1 MASTKPIPVAPRPIN
16 GVMPVGVFQGPS
28 GRSSFNSASLYVG
41 DLLPEV
47 TEAMLYE
54 VFNGVGPVASIRVC
68 RDSVTR
74 KSLGYAYV
82 NYYNV
87 QDAETALEC
96 LNYIDIKG
104 HPARIMWSDRD
115 PSLRKSGT
123 GNIFVKNLDKAIDTK
138 ALYDTF
144 SHFGTILSC
153 KVAMDALGNSK
164 GYGFVHYT
172 TEESAKE
179 AIEKVNGMLIG
190 NSQVSVAPFVHR
202 YEREST
208 LCDVFT
214 NLYVRNFPDTWTED
228 DLRETFSKYGEIT
241 SMLLKTD
248 DKGRRFAFVNY
259 SDTSM
264 AKAAMEAQNGVKL
277 EGMEEPLMVCQ
288 HMGKARRYAMLKAQY
303 DSSAQ
308 DHRNKFLG
316 VNLYLKNLDD
326 AIDDAALR
334 DLFKQYGTVTSS
346 KVMRDPNGVSRG
358 FGFVCFSRPDE
369 ATKAV
374 AGMHLKLV
382 KNKPLYV
389 GLAEKREQRASR
401 MQQRSRQNE
410 LMQYGDRP
418 GYMPLYPPDMP
429 PHVYYNQV
437 GFRPSMPSQ
446 PMSVGPR
453 GMRMMAPVPIVHGRG
468 AASPHALPQGRRA
481 PVKQVPLS
489 GFKFTAQ
496 ARNRTEMPNGS
507 PASPPPPSQPA
518 IDGAA
523 MHKQMIGERL
533 FPIVARENPD
543 LAGKITGMMLEMDNQ
558 ELMALLD
565 NEQQLKDK
573 IQEAMR
579 VLQQAS

>member
-1 MASTKPIPVAPRPIN
+1 MATTKAVPVQPRPVN
-16 GVMPVGVFQGPS
+16 GVMPVGGFQNAS

-68 RDSVTR
+68 RDSLTR

-82 NYYNV
+82 NYYSV
-87 QDAETALEC
+87 QDAEAAIEC
-96 LNYIDIKG
+96 LNYIEIKG
-104 HPARIMWSDRD
+104 HPARIMWSERD

-153 KVAMDALGNSK
+153 KVAIDALGNSK
-164 GYGFVHYT
+164 GYGFVHYS

-190 NSQVSVAPFVHR
+190 GSQVSVAPFLR
-202 YEREST
+202 RTERMSKMS
-208 LCDVFT
+208 DVFT
-214 NLYVRNFPDTWTED
+214 NLYVRNFPESWTED
-228 DLRETFSKYGEIT
+228 DLRENFGKYGEIT
-241 SMLLKTD
+241 SMMLKSD

-259 SDTSM
+259 LDPKM
-264 AKAAMEAQNGVKL
+264 AKEAVDSQNGVKI
-277 EGMEEPLMVCQ
+277 EGVEEPLLVCP
-288 HMGKARRYAMLKAQY
+288 HMDKAKRQAMLKAQF
-303 DSSAQ
+303 DSTYSDQ
-308 DHRNKFLG
+308 RNKFMG
-316 VNLYLKNLDD
+316 VNLYIKNLDD
-326 AIDDAALR
+326 SMDDAGLR

-346 KVMRDPNGVSRG
+346 KVMRDANGVSRG
-358 FGFVCFSRPDE
+358 FGFVCFSRPEE

-389 GLAEKREQRASR
+389 GLAEKREQRMSR
-401 MQQRSRQNE
+401 MQQRNRQNE
-410 LMQYGDRP
+410 VMQYGDRP
-418 GYMPLYPPDMP
+418 GYMPMYPPDMP
-429 PHVYYNQV
+429 PQVYYNQV
-437 GFRPSMPSQ
+437 GFRPPMPSQ
-446 PMSVGPR
+446 PMGVGPR
-453 GMRMMAPVPIVHGRG
+453 GMRMLAPVPMVHGRTTG
-468 AASPHALPQGRRA
+468 SPHAGPQGRRP
-481 PVKQVPLS
+481 PVKQIPAS

-496 ARNRTEMPNGS
+496 ARNRTELPNGAPVHAPS
-507 PASPPPPSQPA
+507 SQPA
-518 IDGAA
+518 MDGTA

-533 FPIVARENPD
+533 FPIVARENPEF
-543 LAGKITGMMLEMDNQ
+543 AGKITGMMLEMDNQ
-558 ELMALLD
+558 ELMALLE

>member
-1 MASTKPIPVAPRPIN
+1 MASSKAGSAAPRPMN
-16 GVMPVGVFQGPS
+16 GVVPVGNYQGNGTRNS
-28 GRSSFNSASLYVG
+28 YNSASLYVG
-41 DLLPEV
+41 NLLPEV
-47 TEAMLYE
+47 TEAVLYE
-54 VFNGVGPVASIRVC
+54 VFNGIGPVASIRVC
-68 RDSVTR
+68 RDSLTR

-82 NYYNV
+82 NYYNF
-87 QDAETALEC
+87 QDAEAALGC
-96 LNYIDIKG
+96 LNYIEIKG
-104 HPARIMWSDRD
+104 HPARIMWSERD

-153 KVAMDALGNSK
+153 KVAIDSLGNSK

-179 AIEKVNGMLIG
+179 AIEKVNGMLVG
-190 NSQVSVAPFVHR
+190 NSQVSVAPFLR
-202 YEREST
+202 RNERNST
-208 LCDVFT
+208 MCDAFT
-214 NLYVRNFPDTWTED
+214 NLYVRNFPESWTED
-228 DLRETFSKYGEIT
+228 DLKQTFSKYGEIT
-241 SMLLKTD
+241 SLLLKTD
-248 DKGRRFAFVNY
+248 DKGRRFAFVNFA
-259 SDTSM
+259 DTTM
-264 AKAAMEAQNGVKL
+264 AKAAMEAENGVKFD
-277 EGMEEPLMVCQ
+277 GVEEPMMVCQ
-288 HMGKARRYAMLKAQY
+288 HMDKARRYAMLKAQY
-303 DSSAQ
+303 DLNAQ
-308 DHRNKFLG
+308 EQRDKLMG
-316 VNLYLKNLDD
+316 VNLYIKNLDD
-326 AIDDAALR
+326 EIDDDALFE
-334 DLFKQYGTVTSS
+334 LFKQYGTITSS
-346 KVMRDPNGVSRG
+346 VVMRDQNGVSRG

-382 KNKPLYV
+382 KSKPLYV

-401 MQQRSRQNE
+401 MQQRNRQND

-418 GYMPLYPPDMP
+418 GYVHMYPPDMVP
-429 PHVYYNQV
+429 QGYYNQV
-437 GFRPSMPSQ
+437 GYRPPMPSQ
-446 PMSVGPR
+446 PMGVGPR
-453 GMRMMAPVPIVHGRG
+453 GMRMVAPVPMVHGRG
-468 AASPHALPQGRRA
+468 TASPHTGPQGRRT

-496 ARNRTEMPNGS
+496 ARNRTELPNGA
-507 PASPPPPSQPA
+507 PAAAPPSQRP
-518 IDGAA
+518 IDSAA

-558 ELMALLD
+558 ELLALLD
-565 NEQQLKDK
+565 NEQQLKEK

>member
-1 MASTKPIPVAPRPIN
+1 MATSKAGPTASRPIN
-16 GVMPVGVFQGPS
+16 GVMPAGGFQGAS

-47 TEAMLYE
+47 TEAILYE
-54 VFNGVGPVASIRVC
+54 VFNGVAPVASIRVC
-68 RDSVTR
+68 RDSLTR

-82 NYYNV
+82 NYYSV
-87 QDAETALEC
+87 QDAEAAIEC
-96 LNYIDIKG
+96 LNYIEIKG
-104 HPARIMWSDRD
+104 QPARIMWSERD

-144 SHFGTILSC
+144 SHFGSILSC
-153 KVAMDALGNSK
+153 KVATDSLGNSM
-164 GYGFVHYT
+164 GYGFVHYA
-172 TEESAKE
+172 TEDSAKE

-190 NSQVSVAPFVHR
+190 NSQVSVAPFVR
-202 YEREST
+202 RTERNPT
-208 LCDVFT
+208 MCDVFT

-228 DLRETFSKYGEIT
+228 DIRETFGKYGEIT
-241 SMLLKTD
+241 SMMLKSD
-248 DKGRRFAFVNY
+248 DKGRPFAFVNFQ
-259 SDTSM
+259 DTKM
-264 AKAAMEAQNGVKL
+264 AKAAMEGQNGVKI

-288 HMGKARRYAMLKAQY
+288 HMEKAKRHAMLKAQY
-303 DSSAQ
+303 DSSSQ
-308 DHRNKFLG
+308 EQRNKFMG
-316 VNLYLKNLDD
+316 VNLYIKNLDD
-326 AIDDAALR
+326 SIDDAGLR

-358 FGFVCFSRPDE
+358 FGFVCFSRPEE

-382 KNKPLYV
+382 KTKPLYV
-389 GLAEKREQRASR
+389 GLAEKREQRTSR
-401 MQQRSRQNE
+401 MQQRNRQNE
-410 LMQYGDRP
+410 MMQYGERP
-418 GYMPLYPPDMP
+418 GYMQMYAPDMP
-429 PHVYYNQV
+429 PQLYYNQV
-437 GFRPSMPSQ
+437 GYRGPMPSQ
-446 PMSVGPR
+446 PMGVGPR
-453 GMRMMAPVPIVHGRG
+453 GMRMMAPMPMMQGRPAG
-468 AASPHALPQGRRA
+468 SPHTGPQGRRA
-481 PVKQVPLS
+481 PVKQMPLNA
-489 GFKFTAQ
+489 FKFTAQ
-496 ARNRTEMPNGS
+496 ARNRTELPNGAPG
-507 PASPPPPSQPA
+507 PAPHSQPA

-533 FPIVARENPD
+533 FPIVARDNPE